1 MEVLIEMNIIGKEY
15 RTIVPMEVITEND
28 VQGGYSKS
36 LINTYLYIHD
46 KKKVTQFA
54 SDYDRDNPNYLFGKI
69 SVTNRNMKLE
79 NLRKIIEKGNDPVSI
94 GSYKLLKDNKIEM
107 RWNYYHGVEIETV
120 FIGEVLLN
128 GDAIKGTFYEN
139 GEISV
144 PCRVYYNIDKPL
156 PDPLIPEDDEEIV

>member
-1 MEVLIEMNIIGKEY
+1 MEILIEMNIIGKEY

-54 SDYDRDNPNYLFGKI
+54 SDYDRNNPNCLFGNI
-69 SVTNRNMKLE
+69 PVTNRNMKLE

-94 GSYKLLKDNKIEM
+94 GKYSLLDNNKIEM
-107 RWNYYHGVEIETV
+107 KWNYYYGENIELIFKGEI
-120 FIGEVLLN
+120 LLN
-128 GDAIKGTFYEN
+128 GDAIKGTFYKN
-139 GEISV
+139 GEVSV
-144 PCRVYYNIDKPL
+144 PSRVYYNIDKPL
-156 PDPLIPEDDEEIV
+156 PDPLIPEDDKDIA